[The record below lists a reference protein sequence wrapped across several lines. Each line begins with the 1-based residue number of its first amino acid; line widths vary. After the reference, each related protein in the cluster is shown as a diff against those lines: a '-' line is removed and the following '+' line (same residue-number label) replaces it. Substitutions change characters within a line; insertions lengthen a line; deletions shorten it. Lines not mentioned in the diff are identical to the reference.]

1 MSLGIISS
9 RIETDDANEV
19 LISGR
24 NCGSI
29 ASKLPTNKDE
39 MAAIESQIYL
49 DNTQKASEYL
59 KYAYKCYRAQGAR
72 GTRNCNT
79 FVRPTL
85 PYSKNLRAAC
95 PFDSK
100 ICRLAENNL
109 HLDTGYL
116 DGHKH
121 FGLNGGPQFSLRL
134 ARQCAPLET
143 NNYTKVNQDNTQT
156 PARWMQYYYGKSK
169 DGQRPYSYSL
179 RMNTSRVPTE
189 ETDLLVGEDYR
200 IT

>member
-59 KYAYKCYRAQGAR
+59 KYAYKCYRAP
-72 GTRNCNT
+72 RNCST

-85 PYSKNLRAAC
+85 PYSKNLSAAC

-100 ICRLAENNL
+100 ICRLSQNNL

-143 NNYTKVNQDNTQT
+143 NNYTKVHQDNTQT

-189 ETDLLVGEDYR
+189 EIDLLVGEDYR